1 LFPLTAPFCSAITNS
16 HTPTTS
22 KTEIQT
28 TKTPPKM
35 MGFVSNLSGA
45 HAPPGILTAD
55 FVVDKDFFLIEGHP
69 RLWVS
74 LREADSLRE

>member
-1 LFPLTAPFCSAITNS
+1 LFPLTAPFWSAITNS

-35 MGFVSNLSGA
+35 MGFVSNLKTPAELAG
-45 HAPPGILTAD
+45 
-55 FVVDKDFFLIEGHP
+55 VFLFT
-69 RLWVS
+69 
-74 LREADSLRE
+74 DSSMTGWKN